1 MKSELYSALSMVSF
15 LLQIISVW
23 RTERR
28 NSKMVIQV
36 TKRARFK
43 ILFSDVILAIR
54 SLKDLWIA

>member
-15 LLQIISVW
+15 LLQIISVCC
-23 RTERR
+23 TERR
-28 NSKMVIQV
+28 NSKMVIQG